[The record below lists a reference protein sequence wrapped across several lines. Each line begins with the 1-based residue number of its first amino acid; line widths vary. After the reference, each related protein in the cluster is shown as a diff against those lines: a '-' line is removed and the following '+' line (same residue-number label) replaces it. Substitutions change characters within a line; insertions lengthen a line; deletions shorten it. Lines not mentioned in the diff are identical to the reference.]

1 MHPDKIGRYKIKD
14 ELGSGEMG
22 TVYRA
27 YDASFNREVA
37 IKILPLELMRNLKT
51 LARFRREL
59 KMIALLEHPA
69 IVPVYDVGEENGQP
83 YYVMRYMSGGSLRRW
98 MKAGKLTL
106 QDTADIV
113 ERIALGLEYAHRKG
127 IVHRDLSPDN
137 ILFDNH
143 NNPYITDFS
152 LAKLIADT
160 FRTNS
165 GNGLIGTPEYIS
177 PEQAQSLPV
186 DHRTDIYG
194 LGVITY
200 EMLTGEKPY
209 NASDSFGVLVKHVS
223 EPVPEILQVNP
234 DLPPEVDGIIKKAMA
249 KNRNDRYESAV
260 DMARA
265 LTRAAYGEEHTLP
278 TSTTLMNLQRPPRSS
293 RRWVLAA
300 VGGVVLLALAGAFVF
315 RNQIPFLAAAT
326 ATSTVV
332 KASPPVLPTV
342 TQLPTSPPAM
352 TATMVR
358 ESPTPVLP
366 PGNTGK
372 VALLS
377 GNDLYLMNP
386 DGSELTLVRT
396 ENSPKSNL
404 HWIAGSRLIYMSHNC
419 AFMLDAQTNRVQ
431 QLTCF
436 NPDESVEGFRVSP
449 DGKYVAISVQRTLNI
464 LPFDTELLKDVNT
477 RFNLITLRQN
487 CFYNQYSFRDV
498 RWSNDNT
505 QLAAQVIDTQLVNS
519 DQVFLVTV
527 DIPNCATNGLVRL
540 DRIPGVHI
548 EYEGESTRRIASYDW
563 DGEHRFLLNDSIRNE
578 GFGNLYLYDSST
590 KEATKLNPID
600 GECCYRDARWSPDGK
615 YIFFVYQKSGDTA
628 IELYYMP
635 VDGSQDPQSLTA
647 INLPSG
653 FFSTPREK
661 PQPAL
666 QPAQ

>member
-1 MHPDKIGRYKIKD
+1 MQPDKIGRYKIKE
-14 ELGSGEMG
+14 ELGHGEMG

-27 YDASFNREVA
+27 FDASFNREVA
-37 IKILPLELMRNLKT
+37 IKILPLELMRNLKI

-83 YYVMRYMSGGSLRRW
+83 YYVMRYMSGGSLRHW
-98 MKAGKLTL
+98 LKGGKLSL
-106 QDTADIV
+106 QETADIV
-113 ERIALGLEYAHRKG
+113 ERIGLGLEYAHRKG
-127 IVHRDLSPDN
+127 IVHRDLTPDN

-152 LAKLIADT
+152 LAKLVQDT

-209 NASDSFGVLVKHVS
+209 KASDSFGVLVKHVS
-223 EPVPEILQVNP
+223 DPVPEILKVNP
-234 DLPPEVDGIIKKAMA
+234 DLPPEVDTIIKKSMA

-265 LTRAAYGEEHTLP
+265 LIRAAYGEERTLP
-278 TSTTLMNLQRPPRSS
+278 STTMLKMPGPQRTR
-293 RRWVLAA
+293 RRWGMAA
-300 VGGVVLLALAGAFVF
+300 IGGIVALALAGFFTF
-315 RNQIPFLAAAT
+315 RNQLPFLAAPTAT
-326 ATSTVV
+326 ATMAA
-332 KASPPVLPTV
+332 ASPTSMPSSTSVPSLTVAPT
-342 TQLPTSPPAM
+342 
-352 TATMVR
+352 TAVVQ
-358 ESPTPVLP
+358 ESPVPVLP
-366 PGNTGK
+366 PGNVSK
-372 VALLS
+372 IALLS

-404 HWIAGSRLIYMSHNC
+404 HWIAGGRLIYMSRNC
-419 AFMLDAQTNRVQ
+419 AFMLDATTNRTQ
-431 QLTCF
+431 QITCF
-436 NPDESVEGFRVSP
+436 NPNESLEGFRVSP
-449 DGKYVAISVQRTLNI
+449 DGKYVAISIQRTLNI
-464 LPFDTELLKDVNT
+464 LPFDLDVLKNVNT
-477 RFNLITLRQN
+477 RFNLITMKDN
-487 CFYNQYSFRDV
+487 CFYNQFPFRDV

-505 QLAAQVIDTQLVNS
+505 ELAVQVIDTRFVNS
-519 DQVFLVTV
+519 DQVFLVDV
-527 DIPNCATNGLVRL
+527 DIPNCATTGLVRL
-540 DRIPGVHI
+540 DRIPGSHI
-548 EYEGESTRRIASYDW
+548 SFDGDSNKRIVSFDW
-563 DGEHRFLLNDSIRNE
+563 DGDHRFLLNDSIRND
-578 GFGNLYLYDSST
+578 GFGDLYLYDSKT
-590 KEATKLNPID
+590 KEGTKLNPMN

-615 YIFFVYQKSGDTA
+615 YIFFAYQKSGEEA

-635 VDGSQDPQSLTA
+635 LENSQNGVAVDP
-647 INLPSG
+647 IELPAG
-653 FFSTPREK
+653 FFSTPRDK

-666 QPAQ
+666 KPAQ